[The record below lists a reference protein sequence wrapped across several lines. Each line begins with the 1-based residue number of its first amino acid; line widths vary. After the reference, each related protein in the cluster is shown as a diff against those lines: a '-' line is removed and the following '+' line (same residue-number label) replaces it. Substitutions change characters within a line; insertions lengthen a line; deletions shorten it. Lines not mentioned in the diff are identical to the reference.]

1 MFNKSISGGQNGKF
15 DKVSINNTT
24 TKIPIEING
33 KAMSLENLLPK
44 QKIVGGR
51 FSRGIRRK

>member
-1 MFNKSISGGQNGKF
+1 MFNKSISGSHTGKF
-15 DKVSINNTT
+15 DKDTINNTN

-44 QKIVGGR
+44 QKIVGED
-51 FSRGIRRK
+51 SSYTS